1 MWEIGR
7 LQTSHCSKLP
17 FTTLRVAIETL
28 APQIPQSR
36 SPRTHWAR
44 VALVIKYL
52 WGSILINNTCKVIGL
67 IQISL
72 FESFNQQTST
82 PRPRPLT
89 PCNLHTASQ
98 IPMSIPPR
106 ATSSSNSS
114 DWEHTMRTATMIP
127 MMMRISLLGRL
138 LWRQRELLS
147 DRQQLPSMKRTKNTA
162 TTIGSSSMHSCYRL
176 RFSIRFHLPRRH
188 KRHQFPCRRALSP
201 SGRWWVCV
209 FKVRFITLTITDHVI
224 GQEQDVES
232 ESEDEC
238 YLNSHPILNHL
249 EDESSALRLRMRPSI
264 S

>member
-7 LQTSHCSKLP
+7 LQTSPCSKLL
-17 FTTLRVAIETL
+17 FKTLGAVIETL
-28 APQIPQSR
+28 APQIPQLI
-36 SPRTHWAR
+36 SPRTHSAR
-44 VALVIKYL
+44 VALVIKYP
-52 WGSILINNTCKVIGL
+52 WGSILINNSCKVIVL

-89 PCNLHTASQ
+89 PCSLHMTSK
-98 IPMSIPPR
+98 IPMSTPPR

-114 DWEHTMRTATMIP
+114 GWEDTRTTMMIP
-127 MMMRISLLGRL
+127 MMMQISLLGRL
-138 LWRQRELLS
+138 PWRQRELLS
-147 DRQQLPSMKRTKNTA
+147 DRKLLPSMKRTKKTA
-162 TTIGSSSMHSCYRL
+162 TTIGSSSTHSCYRPKFSK
-176 RFSIRFHLPRRH
+176 RFPLPKRL

-201 SGRWWVCV
+201 SGRWWACA
-209 FKVRFITLTITDHVI
+209 FKVKFITLTIIDHVI
-224 GQEQDVES
+224 GHEQDVES